1 MELDKDKV
9 IEKLIQQNA
18 TQSLAIVQLQ
28 TLTEQYEQHFAAQ
41 IQQENQTAEQAEEK

>member
-1 MELDKDKV
+1 MEVDKDKV

-28 TLTEQYEQHFAAQ
+28 TIVEQYQRAEKEEGNQH
-41 IQQENQTAEQAEEK
+41 EN

>member
-1 MELDKDKV
+1 MEVNKDKV

-28 TLTEQYEQHFAAQ
+28 SLVEQY
-41 IQQENQTAEQAEEK
+41 QQAEQAEEK